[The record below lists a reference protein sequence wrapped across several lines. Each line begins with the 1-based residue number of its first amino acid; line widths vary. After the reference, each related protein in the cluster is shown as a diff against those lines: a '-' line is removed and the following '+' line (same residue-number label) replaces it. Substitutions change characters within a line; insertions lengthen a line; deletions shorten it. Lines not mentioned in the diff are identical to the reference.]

1 MRNPYRQAVQEKSKV
16 TLLFSKSIKKSS
28 GSLNSLSV
36 RVPHNISRR
45 VCELHGPNPWLER
58 FRGRFIVKPLFLF
71 FIYMSRKFFSGKTN
85 GFFTFFNF
93 SLHLHK
99 ERYKTNAFFTFFN
112 FSLHL
117 HKERCKTNAFL
128 IFLSEKTVKP
138 VVFHVFRVL
147 DQTRP
152 P

>member
-1 MRNPYRQAVQEKSKV
+1 MFERKHSK
-16 TLLFSKSIKKSS
+16 TNCF
-28 GSLNSLSV
+28 SLNSLSV
-36 RVPHNISRR
+36 RVPHNFSRR
-45 VCELHGPNPWLER
+45 VLQTQGPNPWLER

-117 HKERCKTNAFL
+117 HKERYKTNGFFGFKASL
-128 IFLSEKTVKP
+128 LVKP
-138 VVFHVFRVL
+138 MVFQQFPL
-147 DQTRP
+147 PDL
-152 P
+152 